1 MTRNEGVPQMVGA
14 GFFAIGKQLTALY
27 RVKGL
32 KQSASRVLHLLP
44 TASNPQETRIGTGLP
59 TNWTESQSP
68 RHGVT

>member
-1 MTRNEGVPQMVGA
+1 MVGA
-14 GFFAIGKQLTALY
+14 GFFAIGKQLTALC

-44 TASNPQETRIGTGLP
+44 T
-59 TNWTESQSP
+59 NWTESQSP